1 MSHTSRFGGPRMRT
15 HIEGVFEVTSWSEE
29 QTTGLEGTAKV
40 TTARIGQR
48 FAGGIEAETVAD
60 MVMTYRD
67 DGTADFVGYQRVHGR
82 IGDKSG
88 TFVLQ
93 NTGQFDGKEARTHF
107 EVVTD
112 SGSAELAGLRG
123 TGVSIAPMGS
133 TGTFNL

>member
-1 MSHTSRFGGPRMRT
+1 MPT

-29 QTTGLEGTAKV
+29 QTTDLEGTAKV

-60 MVMTYRD
+60 MVMTYRE

-82 IGDKSG
+82 VGDRSG

-93 NTGQFDGKEARTHF
+93 ITGQFDGKEAHSHLQ
-107 EVVTD
+107 VVTD
-112 SGSAELAGLRG
+112 SGSAELMGVRG

-133 TGTFNL
+133 TGTFSLDYEL